1 MKTKD
6 LITIWGAPEPPRLA
20 PKQFSI
26 RLPMLVSA
34 KISALCEMYPK
45 KTKTEI
51 IGDLLTTSLDQ
62 LETEFP
68 LVPGREVDQDPE
80 TGDIL
85 CEDVGSGA
93 TFRALTEKHLREI
106 EKEAGVTEPM
116 NYHTRV
122 ICSQQNAKYYER
134 R

>member
-6 LITIWGAPEPPRLA
+6 LITIWGSPEPPRLA

-51 IGDLLTTSLDQ
+51 IGDLLTTALYQ
-62 LETEFP
+62 LERDFP
-68 LVPGREVDQDPE
+68 AEQGRPLFDHPE
-80 TGDIL
+80 TGETIY
-85 CEDVGSGA
+85 EDVGIGA
-93 TFRALTEKHLREI
+93 TFRSLTEKHLREI
-106 EKEAGVTEPM
+106 EKEAGVTDPM
-116 NYHTRV
+116 PYVTKWE
-122 ICSQQNAKYYER
+122 C
-134 R
+134 

>member
-51 IGDLLTTSLDQ
+51 IGDLLTTALEQ
-62 LETEFP
+62 LEYDFP
-68 LVPGREVDQDPE
+68 TVNGRPLCDDPE
-80 TGDIL
+80 TGETIYEDI
-85 CEDVGSGA
+85 GIRTS
-93 TFRALTEKHLREI
+93 FRRLTEKHLREI
-106 EKEAGVTEPM
+106 ENDAGVTDPTPYSA
-116 NYHTRV
+116 N
-122 ICSQQNAKYYER
+122 
-134 R
+134 

>member
-34 KISALCEMYPK
+34 KISALCDMYPK

-51 IGDLLTTSLDQ
+51 IGDLLTTALEQ
-62 LETEFP
+62 LENDMP
-68 LVPGREVDQDPE
+68 SQQGSPAGKIPE
-80 TGDIL
+80 TDETCYEGTGIR
-85 CEDVGSGA
+85 S
-93 TFRALTEKHLREI
+93 TFLSYTEKHLREI

-116 NYHTRV
+116 HF
-122 ICSQQNAKYYER
+122 QAKYYC
-134 R
+134 

>member
-34 KISALCEMYPK
+34 KISALCEMYPR

-51 IGDLLTTSLDQ
+51 IGDLLTTALDH
-62 LETEFP
+62 LEQEFP
-68 LVPGREVDQDPE
+68 AEKAPWASPE
-80 TGDIL
+80 CGDDHL
-85 CEDVGSGA
+85 FEDLGIGA
-93 TFRALTEKHLREI
+93 TFRSLTEKHLREI
-106 EKEAGVTEPM
+106 EKDAGVTDPM
-116 NYHTRV
+116 PYHTKV
-122 ICSQQNAKYYER
+122 VFSDKYDI
-134 R
+134 

>member
-34 KISALCEMYPK
+34 KISALCDMYPK

-51 IGDLLTTSLDQ
+51 IGDLLSTSLDQ
-62 LETEFP
+62 LESDLPTQEGYP
-68 LVPGREVDQDPE
+68 VGEDPE
-80 TGDIL
+80 SRETIYEGI
-85 CEDVGSGA
+85 GIKS
-93 TFRALTEKHLREI
+93 TFLTLTEKYLREL
-106 EKEAGVTEPM
+106 ENEAGVTEPM
-116 NYHTRV
+116 PF
-122 ICSQQNAKYYER
+122 QNKYYC
-134 R
+134 